1 MSNILYDESEIDG
14 QKYVKGDWK
23 KVAVHDEKNIKGF
36 FGPFAFLSN
45 FHPCLV
51 CHDALPFMSS
61 EHAYMFSKL
70 DLEKYTNVELNK
82 LHHQINEMS
91 CKDVK
96 KWGKTVS
103 LRPDWETVK
112 YDTMASIVFDKFYRN
127 LELREK
133 LLATGDKYLEE
144 KNFWLD
150 VYWGV
155 DYKLGGQNNLGKI
168 LMKTR
173 EFWKK

>member
-1 MSNILYDESEIDG
+1 MSNLLYDESEIDG
-14 QKYVKGDWK
+14 IPYQKGDYK
-23 KVAVHDEKNIKGF
+23 KVAVWDDKNIKGF
-36 FGPFAFLSN
+36 FSEFVFLSN
-45 FHPCLV
+45 FHQCLV

-70 DLEKYTNVELNK
+70 DLDKYTNVQLNEIHRK
-82 LHHQINEMS
+82 INDMS
-91 CKDVK
+91 CKEVK
-96 KWGKTVS
+96 KWGQTVH
-103 LRPDWETVK
+103 LRPDWESVK

-127 LELREK
+127 LDIRRK
-133 LLATGDKYLEE
+133 LLDTGDKYLEE
-144 KNFWLD
+144 TNFWSD

-155 DYKLGGQNNLGKI
+155 DYKKGGENNLGKI